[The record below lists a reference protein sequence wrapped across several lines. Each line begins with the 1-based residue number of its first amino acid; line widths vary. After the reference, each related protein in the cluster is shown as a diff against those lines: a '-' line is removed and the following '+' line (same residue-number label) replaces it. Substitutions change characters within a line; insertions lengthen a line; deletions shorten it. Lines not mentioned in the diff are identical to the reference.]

1 MTLPAKLQEVID
13 AFEMAADECSY
24 YLDKRTG
31 EIEMIQD
38 EIWRAVEDDDPVED
52 YPEWQHEVILKAK
65 EIWEGDEHFAKLPDK
80 FEINSYAIME
90 RFCHQYPNERISEQ
104 LSQAIR
110 GKGAFRRF
118 KDLVFDLGIQ
128 DKWNQFE
135 HEAYEEMAID
145 WLESEDIP
153 FTRGD
158 EIELDAEM

>member
-65 EIWEGDEHFAKLPDK
+65 EIWEGDEHFAKP
-80 FEINSYAIME
+80 S
-90 RFCHQYPNERISEQ
+90 
-104 LSQAIR
+104 
-110 GKGAFRRF
+110 
-118 KDLVFDLGIQ
+118 
-128 DKWNQFE
+128 
-135 HEAYEEMAID
+135 
-145 WLESEDIP
+145 
-153 FTRGD
+153 
-158 EIELDAEM
+158 